1 MKKFII
7 IFFLAFFCYP
17 AQAQILFNGSFEE
30 TYPNTQIPKF
40 WTLNHGES
48 VVYTLDSTTFYSGK
62 KSLKMESNFSD
73 KQLKEQAVMF
83 PNGAGGLAYFNITH
97 LLTQPFAKNKI
108 TISAFAKAENITE
121 GTAGILGW
129 ANIRNNLNPIV
140 IPMTTEIS
148 GSTDWKKITHTFQVP
163 ENAFD
168 VFIHFRLLGKGK
180 VWFDNLEISVNG
192 KAIADKAIKS
202 ILTQKQLFN
211 LRKNTFALNTDWA
224 SEDFTDLQNLK
235 IADETRIIGLG
246 EGTHGTSEYF
256 KMKTR
261 LIKYLV
267 QNKGY
272 TLIGFEAFLL
282 ECEAINK
289 YILTGEGDPKQALK
303 GLMFWCWNT
312 KEVLALVEWLKTYNQ
327 TAKNKVKFVG
337 IDGQFSL
344 SALPTLKKYA
354 QEIDENLLKEISTY
368 FTIYE
373 AFTKEFKFKPYEFP
387 YKDSIDLAI
396 VETKKLNEILAEK
409 ETYLLQ
415 KADREKVYRL
425 LESAKILYQQMMCTK
440 DFSNS
445 RDVYYAENTSWF
457 IDKKYPNE
465 KIILWVHNWHIA
477 RNEENRKSMGFYLSE
492 KYKDKYIPI
501 GFASL
506 EGTYTA
512 RGDKGIKQDNPAFKA
527 ENNSIE
533 NYLSQLNLPAQ
544 MLDLRLIRKE
554 PKNFSYLNNG
564 VFIREIGSDVEKG
577 NQFRF
582 LDVPKI
588 FDFLIYFD
596 KTKGSELL
604 SRKEKQHT
612 TAVWR
617 NWGFRQTL
625 KLVLYLEVG
634 FLFDTFG

>member
-1 MKKFII
+1 LGSSQ
-7 IFFLAFFCYP
+7 IFGELFTFFPSQTTTHPFL
-17 AQAQILFNGSFEE
+17 Q
-30 TYPNTQIPKF
+30 
-40 WTLNHGES
+40 
-48 VVYTLDSTTFYSGK
+48 
-62 KSLKMESNFSD
+62 
-73 KQLKEQAVMF
+73 
-83 PNGAGGLAYFNITH
+83 
-97 LLTQPFAKNKI
+97 
-108 TISAFAKAENITE
+108 
-121 GTAGILGW
+121 
-129 ANIRNNLNPIV
+129 NIRVNLDPIV

-148 GSTDWKKITHTFQVP
+148 GITDWKQITHTFQVP

-192 KAIADKAIKS
+192 KAIIDKAPKS
-202 ILTQKQLFN
+202 NLTKKQLSY
-211 LRKNTFALNTDWA
+211 LKQNTFALNPDLT
-224 SEDFTDLQNLK
+224 SENFADLQNFK

-256 KMKTR
+256 EMKTR

-312 KEVLALVEWLKTYNQ
+312 KEVLELIEWLKTYNQ
-327 TAKNKVKFVG
+327 TAKNKVRFVG

-344 SALPTLKKYA
+344 SALPTLKKIA
-354 QEIDENLLKEISTY
+354 QEIDGNFLKEISPYYAT
-368 FTIYE
+368 YE
-373 AFTKEFKFKPYEFP
+373 AFTREFKFKPYAPP

-415 KADREKVYRL
+415 KADREKVFRL
-425 LESAKILYQQMMCTK
+425 LESVKILYQQMMCTK

-445 RDVYYAENTSWF
+445 RDVYYAENTGWF

-492 KYKDKYIPI
+492 KYGKQYIPI

-512 RGDKGIKQDNPAFKA
+512 RGDKGIKQDNPAFRA

-533 NYLSQLNLPAQ
+533 NYLSQLNVPVL
-544 MLDLRLIRKE
+544 LFDLRPVRTETK
-554 PKNFSYLNNG
+554 KFNYLRNS

-604 SRKEKQHT
+604 PRK
-612 TAVWR
+612 
-617 NWGFRQTL
+617 
-625 KLVLYLEVG
+625 
-634 FLFDTFG
+634 

>member
-1 MKKFII
+1 MTKSL
-7 IFFLAFFCYP
+7 FFLFLLIWTFQVH
-17 AQAQILFNGSFEE
+17 AQVLFNGSFEE

-62 KSLKMESNFSD
+62 KSLKMESNLSAN
-73 KQLKEQAVMF
+73 QLKEQAIMF

-97 LLTQPFAKNKI
+97 LLSQPFEKN
-108 TISAFAKAENITE
+108 TVTVTVFVKAENISD

-129 ANIRNNLNPIV
+129 ANVRNNLDPIV
-140 IPMTTEIS
+140 IPMTTEIN

-163 ENAFD
+163 ANAFD

-180 VWFDNLEISVNG
+180 VWFDNLEINVNG
-192 KAIADKAIKS
+192 KTIVDKAPKS
-202 ILTQKQLFN
+202 TLTQKQLTD
-211 LRKNTFALNTDWA
+211 LRKNIFTLDTDLA
-224 SEDFTDLQNLK
+224 SENFTDLQNFK

-256 KMKTR
+256 RMKTR

-272 TLIGFEAFLL
+272 TVIGFEAFLL
-282 ECEAINK
+282 ECEAINQ

-312 KEVLALVEWLKTYNQ
+312 KEVLELIEWLKTYNQ
-327 TAKNKVKFVG
+327 TAKKKVKFVG

-344 SALPTLKKYA
+344 SALPTLKKIT
-354 QEIDENLLKEISTY
+354 QEIDENLLKEISPYFATFEKFNQGFTY
-368 FTIYE
+368 
-373 AFTKEFKFKPYEFP
+373 KPYNEI

-396 VETKKLNEILAEK
+396 IETKKLNEVLAAK
-409 ETYLLQ
+409 ENSLFQ
-415 KADREKVYRL
+415 KEDREKVFRL

-465 KIILWVHNWHIA
+465 KIVLWVHNWHIA

-492 KYKDKYIPI
+492 KYKDKYIPV
-501 GFASL
+501 GFASK

-533 NYLSQLNLPAQ
+533 NYLSQLNVPVQ
-544 MLDLRLIRKE
+544 MLDLRPFRKE
-554 PKNFSYLNNG
+554 PKTFSYLNNG

-582 LDVPKI
+582 LDVTRI
-588 FDFLIYFD
+588 FDYIIYFD

-604 SRKEKQHT
+604 PRK
-612 TAVWR
+612 
-617 NWGFRQTL
+617 
-625 KLVLYLEVG
+625 
-634 FLFDTFG
+634 